1 MTKETQKRRND
12 AKRNK
17 QQNIDDNA
25 KLNTVIEYMNTKK
38 RIMKFDNVQSETIN
52 LTGDIIC
59 YNGIGCIESF
69 KSILAS
75 ATIDLNIKLL
85 QIWMKEK

>member
-17 QQNIDDNA
+17 QQNMDDNA

-38 RIMKFDNVQSETIN
+38 G
-52 LTGDIIC
+52 L
-59 YNGIGCIESF
+59 
-69 KSILAS
+69 
-75 ATIDLNIKLL
+75 
-85 QIWMKEK
+85 